1 MLNSKDV
8 LNFRALIDSNIS
20 HDKYVLMSNA
30 LKEYNNMKEEN
41 QKFKNYNSSSNILV
55 DLWDNVNVVE
65 KWNHFVQSI
74 EKIRNVKT

>member
-30 LKEYNNMKEEN
+30 LKEYDNMKEEN

-55 DLWDNVNVVE
+55 DL
-65 KWNHFVQSI
+65 
-74 EKIRNVKT
+74 

>member
-1 MLNSKDV
+1 M
-8 LNFRALIDSNIS
+8 I
-20 HDKYVLMSNA
+20 
-30 LKEYNNMKEEN
+30 EN
-41 QKFKNYNSSSNILV
+41 QKFKDYNSSSNILV